1 MLAEY
6 FASIVS
12 LVIIQILGLVS
23 PGPNFAITVRNSLL
37 YSRRIGIITALGIT
51 FGDMIQVMIVV
62 LGLGLIILETK
73 WLYEFIRFGG
83 AFYLIY
89 LGIGSFRNKN
99 KFMHDISNLKPTK
112 DISAMKALRSG
123 FIINMLNPTVMVY
136 FLSIFTA
143 FLSPTAPTKL
153 LWLYII
159 IISGSTLAWYGGLAY
174 CLSHKGFRRHFTAM
188 SHWIEFIAGAIFIS
202 LGARILLETSSLM

>member
-6 FASIVS
+6 FTPIVS

-37 YSRRIGIITALGIT
+37 YSRRTGIITALGIS

-62 LGLGLIILETK
+62 LGLGLVILETK

-89 LGIGSFRNKN
+89 LGICSFRAKN
-99 KFMHDISNLKPTK
+99 KFQHDIGNLKPTK

-123 FIINMLNPTVMVY
+123 FTVNMLNPTVLVY

-143 FLSPTAPTKL
+143 FLSPTAPTEL
-153 LWLYII
+153 LWLYIA
-159 IISGSTLAWYGGLAY
+159 IISGSTLIWYCGLAY
-174 CLSHKGFRRHFTAM
+174 CLSHQNFRRHFNEL
-188 SHWIEFIAGAIFIS
+188 SHWIEFIAGAIFIT
-202 LGARILLETSSLM
+202 LGARILLETSGLM